1 MKTLATCA
9 LSIALCLGGM
19 TTLAIRSLGL
29 KSTSSSELHMAASA
43 AFQDG
48 VYLGKLA
55 AESGREMRI
64 AIGRWPS
71 EDRLMFTAGYR
82 RATTR
87 ALPAAAVKLPRRGA
101 GNKFCGTGLAA
112 GRAKLMFACQP
123 CRGIAILLTLLF
135 STSI

>member
-1 MKTLATCA
+1 MVPLGVAVVCMASSYNTEEEREMKTLATCA

-82 RATTR
+82 RGYNESLASAR
-87 ALPAAAVKLPRRGA
+87 PPAR
-101 GNKFCGTGLAA
+101 F
-112 GRAKLMFACQP
+112 QP
-123 CRGIAILLTLLF
+123 PQ
-135 STSI
+135 